1 MLNLVLFGPPG
12 AGKGTQASFLI
23 ENYKLIHLSTGDI
36 LREEISNKSTL
47 GLKAK
52 KLMDRGTRIVSEL
65 TGLDYSNARKKLNM
79 AENSVKSAIV
89 MEKFDCDLDDA
100 KVLLENVNGFL
111 GRLINQNNEKTKSI

>member
-1 MLNLVLFGPPG
+1 MISTATMIKLGKVYGNLMV
-12 AGKGTQASFLI
+12 
-23 ENYKLIHLSTGDI
+23 D
-36 LREEISNKSTL
+36 
-47 GLKAK
+47 LKTVNK